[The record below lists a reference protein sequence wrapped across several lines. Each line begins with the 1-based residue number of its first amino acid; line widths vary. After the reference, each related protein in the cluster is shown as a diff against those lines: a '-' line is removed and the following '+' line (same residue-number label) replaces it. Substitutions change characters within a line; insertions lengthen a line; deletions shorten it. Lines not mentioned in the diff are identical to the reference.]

1 MSLWLVLT
9 TIRRAKAAPL
19 AKAAVKRRLAACGS
33 ISQVR
38 SIYSWKRTLRDEAE
52 ALIIFKTTKEKVPQ
66 LRTFLEKEH
75 PYETPEIIEVE
86 VARVNAHYLSW
97 VVESVAV

>member
-1 MSLWLVLT
+1 M
-9 TIRRAKAAPL
+9 

-38 SIYSWKRTLRDEAE
+38 SIYSWKGTLRDEAE

-66 LRTFLEKEH
+66 LRAFLEKEH
-75 PYETPEIIEVE
+75 PYETPEIVEVE
-86 VARVNAHYLSW
+86 AGGVSAKYLSW
-97 VVESVAV
+97 VVESVGA

>member
-38 SIYSWKRTLRDEAE
+38 SIYSWKGTLHDEAE
-52 ALIIFKTTKEKVPQ
+52 ALIIFKTTKERVPR
-66 LRTFLEKEH
+66 LRAFL
-75 PYETPEIIEVE
+75 
-86 VARVNAHYLSW
+86 
-97 VVESVAV
+97 

>member
-1 MSLWLVLT
+1 MSLSLVLT

-38 SIYSWKRTLRDEAE
+38 SIYSWKGTLRDEAE
-52 ALIIFKTTKEKVPQ
+52 ALIIFMTTEEKVPR
-66 LRTFLEKEH
+66 LRAFLEKEH
-75 PYETPEIIEVE
+75 PCETPEIIEVQ
-86 VARVNAHYLSW
+86 VARVNAHYLSR